1 MAQILYQ
8 GQVIAQRP
16 QIDLLGQILEAGGDV
31 PYICMA
37 GSCGTCRVRI
47 TAGGEHLAPL
57 TAMEGL
63 HGCSADVRLA
73 CQAVCRG
80 TGDVTVTPA

>member
-8 GQVIAQRP
+8 GKVIPQRP

-47 TAGGEHLAPL
+47 IAGSGHLAPL
-57 TAMEGL
+57 TAMETL
-63 HGCSADVRLA
+63 HGCVADVRLA

-80 TGDVTVTPA
+80 TGDVTVTPV